1 MRIPPYI
8 KRNDTAAFIAPSFG
22 CTIEPYYSSFK
33 NALRFFE
40 NRGYR
45 TILGP
50 NCFSDCG
57 TGISNTPE
65 ACADEFMKYYTND
78 ASNVLLSCG
87 GGELMCEILPFIDWD
102 RIKDAPP
109 KWFMGYSDNTNIG
122 FLLATICDTVS
133 VYGPN
138 ASAFGMEPLHRAP
151 EEALALMEG
160 KKKLFRGYDLYEKE
174 SLKTPENPLAPYH
187 LTEPSVKRAFPAS
200 EAAMSGMLLGG
211 CLDCLANLVGTK
223 YDQVGAFLNR
233 HSDTGIIWFLEA
245 CDLNVFSV
253 RRALWQLRE
262 AGWFNTAAGFI
273 IGRLLNPAE
282 MFGLDRFR
290 AVTDVLSPL
299 NVPII
304 MDADVGHVPPMLP
317 FANGLCADIVLSG
330 NDFTLSYH

>member
-1 MRIPPYI
+1 MRIPPNI
-8 KRNDTAAFIAPSFG
+8 KRNDTAAFIAPAFG
-22 CTIEPYYSSFK
+22 CTFEPYYSSFK

-65 ACADEFMKYYTND
+65 ACADEFMQYYTD
-78 ASNVLLSCG
+78 DHSSVLLSCG

-138 ASAFGMEPLHRAP
+138 APAFGMKPLHRSP
-151 EEALALMEG
+151 KEALALMEG

-174 SLKTPENPLAPYH
+174 SLKTPENPLAAYN
-187 LTEPSVKRAFPAS
+187 LTEPSVKRAFPGPS
-200 EAAMSGMLLGG
+200 AAMSGMLLGG
-211 CLDCLANLVGTK
+211 CLDSLSNLAGTK
-223 YDQVGAFLNR
+223 YDHVSAFLKR
-233 HSDTGIIWFLEA
+233 HADTGILWFLEA
-245 CDLNVFSV
+245 CDLNVFSI

-273 IGRLLNPAE
+273 IGRPLNPDE

-290 AVTDVLSPL
+290 AVTEIIGPL

-317 FANGLCADIVLSG
+317 FANGLCADIALSG
-330 NDFTLSYH
+330 NEFTLSYH